1 MAAPCTAAIIG
12 LLVCRMRTTCSY
24 RWLTGLPNWCTR
36 DRPANR
42 HGTHSCTSSSPRVS
56 VFKRSNDH
64 ADDFLAGGA
73 VVNETDL
80 IATFPRLYHA
90 ADRGAWPSIQRHGLL
105 STSALLDLYGIR
117 GDGRLAFESQRRRT
131 STAVLKPGFP
141 DVVLR
146 DQSPMSDELL
156 RRCLD
161 DGMSPRQWFE
171 SLDGKVF
178 FWTTKQ

>member
-1 MAAPCTAAIIG
+1 
-12 LLVCRMRTTCSY
+12 
-24 RWLTGLPNWCTR
+24 
-36 DRPANR
+36 
-42 HGTHSCTSSSPRVS
+42 
-56 VFKRSNDH
+56 
-64 ADDFLAGGA
+64 
-73 VVNETDL
+73 VNETDL

-131 STAVLKPGFP
+131 SMAVLKPGFP